1 MANPIETGGRSISAT
16 PAAHSQ
22 KQAVAEKFLLYIAAA
37 ARFHGVTAVC
47 LPPLAAMS
55 SNRHE
60 WFLNQVFCHRQ
71 MLQRYLRKYLN
82 SAEDIEDVIQDA
94 YLRIYGIRDY
104 TTVESPKALLITI
117 AHNLAVELGRRRVS
131 RATDAVAD
139 FDALGVS
146 SDSSR
151 IEEQLDARNR
161 FEAFC
166 SAVESLPPIC
176 RRVFVLKKVY
186 KLSQAEISA
195 VLGISQSTIE
205 KHVAKGLVRCRDH
218 LRDRDLSGE
227 AVSMEEGLSVRR
239 LKDEGDAL

>member
-1 MANPIETGGRSISAT
+1 M
-16 PAAHSQ
+16 
-22 KQAVAEKFLLYIAAA
+22 AAA
-37 ARFHGVTAVC
+37 ARFHGVTAVY
-47 LPPLAAMS
+47 LPPIAAMS
-55 SNRHE
+55 SDRHE
-60 WFLNQVFCHRQ
+60 WFLNQVFSHRQ

-82 SAEDIEDVIQDA
+82 SDEDIEDVIQDT
-94 YLRIYGIRDY
+94 YLRIYGIQDY

-146 SDSSR
+146 SSNPQL
-151 IEEQLDARNR
+151 EQQLDARRR

-166 SAVESLPPIC
+166 SAVDSLPPIC
-176 RRVFVLKKVY
+176 RRVFVLRKVY

-218 LRDRDLSGE
+218 LRDHDQSGE
-227 AVSMEEGLSVRR
+227 AVSV
-239 LKDEGDAL
+239 DEGRNVRELTDEGGNR

>member
-1 MANPIETGGRSISAT
+1 MQRRSCFTRLIPTGYTHERRAYRECS
-16 PAAHSQ
+16 
-22 KQAVAEKFLLYIAAA
+22 
-37 ARFHGVTAVC
+37 VTM
-47 LPPLAAMS
+47 PPE
-55 SNRHE
+55 RQE

-82 SAEDIEDVIQDA
+82 SDEDIEDVIQDT
-94 YLRIYGIRDY
+94 YLRIYAIQDY
-104 TTVESPKALLITI
+104 TAVESPKALLITI

-146 SDSSR
+146 SSTPQL
-151 IEEQLDARNR
+151 EEQLDARRR

-166 SAVESLPPIC
+166 SAVDSLPPIC
-176 RRVFVLKKVY
+176 RRVFVLRKVY

-205 KHVAKGLVRCRDH
+205 KHVVKGLLRCRNH
-218 LRDRDLSGE
+218 LRSRGLLQQESG
-227 AVSMEEGLSVRR
+227 AQPSGVSG
-239 LKDEGDAL
+239 GGA